1 MLWVL
6 GGIST
11 TSLTSQKG
19 KLSLSNKF
27 LLTGGPGSPGK
38 PAGPVGPE
46 SPGDPCKQATQK

>member
-11 TSLTSQKG
+11 TSQKG